1 VTRGRVYREAALGN
15 EIQHSSQLGSTRQH
29 VVAKTVEKHKHT
41 RGCNKIS
48 NSPRNDMVYQD
59 AIESKWHGMG
69 PAQCAS
75 RVLFQQQRH
84 PQIAPQTF
92 RHNPMAQSRPN
103 LPSLNASPWNPLSK
117 IVSYKNCGACLD
129 MEETREHLLSFP
141 SRGVLSLEN
150 FHSWCGCSLFSN
162 CKIGTSA
169 T

>member
-1 VTRGRVYREAALGN
+1 VFTEKLHSGTRFNTHHNLAPRGNMSSQKQSRSTSTPVVVTR
-15 EIQHSSQLGSTRQH
+15 SQTARGTTWSTKMLSR
-29 VVAKTVEKHKHT
+29 AS
-41 RGCNKIS
+41 G
-48 NSPRNDMVYQD
+48 MVWD
-59 AIESKWHGMG
+59 
-69 PAQCAS
+69 
-75 RVLFQQQRH
+75 QQQRH